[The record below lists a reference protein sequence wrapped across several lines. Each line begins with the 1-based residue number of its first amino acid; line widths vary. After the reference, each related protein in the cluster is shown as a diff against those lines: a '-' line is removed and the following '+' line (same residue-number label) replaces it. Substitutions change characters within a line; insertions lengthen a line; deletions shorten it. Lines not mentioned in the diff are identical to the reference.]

1 MLCTR
6 LQTVRQ
12 GGGRLTPCLIV
23 DGVFTRSLLSQ
34 QTPISNYFDQIALTV
49 WRARTRGAG
58 NDRNSMTGGEA
69 SVIILL
75 CRVSEYQS
83 IRVSS
88 VWSNVVVIRNLTST
102 WQSMNDT
109 DSQLTPS
116 PAQSSPVSPS
126 VFPWFLLQFPVQRK
140 YSLIGSVWSLEFIEG
155 K

>member
-49 WRARTRGAG
+49 WRARTGGAG